1 MMPRARHNRQFQ
13 RLIAGILAVAAWGA
27 MAVETGTAEQPAP
40 ATKPAVAAPMPAKTP
55 QEIAQ
60 LIEDLDHTEF
70 ARREEAS
77 RRLEATGKACISA
90 LESAAASRKPE
101 PSARAME
108 LLKTF
113 ADREDEATKAAAM
126 KALEK
131 LAAGDSPAADD
142 AKKFLDARRPR
153 PQQGPFGIRIAQGG
167 LAVRRMSVKNVN
179 GVKEIEADEDG
190 RSVKILEDPQKGISV
205 EVTQKKNGKDET
217 KKYEAKTAAELEK
230 KHPEAHKLY
239 KQYSGGA
246 GGAIQVIAAAGGV
259 VNLEAAAA
267 ARARAVRVRLQVLLK
282 QLEAV
287 GKDNQL
293 QGLDEG
299 AAKDLLKEIAKVRGE
314 LEGLEKKLQADA
326 AKRAK
331 EKAEKAKAENDKGAK
346 DRTGEQPKAEPAK
359 AQAPAGATIQVEG
372 NGQIE
377 VEIEIKEA
385 P

>member
-1 MMPRARHNRQFQ
+1 MRTAWHNRRFHC
-13 RLIAGILAVAAWGA
+13 LVAGILASAAWA
-27 MAVETGTAEQPAP
+27 VLAVETGTGEEPAP
-40 ATKPAVAAPMPAKTP
+40 TTKPAVAAPIPAKTP

-60 LIEDLDHTEF
+60 LIEELDHTEF

-113 ADREDEATKAAAM
+113 ADREDEPTRTAAM

-131 LAAGDSPAADD
+131 LAEGNSPAAED

-153 PQQGPFGIRIAQGG
+153 PQQAPFGIRLAQGG
-167 LAVRRMSVKNVN
+167 LVARRMSVKNVN

-190 RSVKILEDPQKGISV
+190 RTVKILDDPNKGICV
-205 EVTQKKNGKDET
+205 EVTQKKDGKDET

-267 ARARAVRVRLQVLLK
+267 AKARTVRLRLQLLLK
-282 QLEAV
+282 QLEAI

-293 QGLDEG
+293 QALDED
-299 AAKDLLKEIAKVRGE
+299 AARDLLKEMAKVRGE

-331 EKAEKAKAENDKGAK
+331 EKAEKAKAGNDKGAK
-346 DRTGEQPKAEPAK
+346 DRTDEQPK
-359 AQAPAGATIQVEG
+359 AQAPAGATVQIEG

-377 VEIEIKEA
+377 VKVEIQEA